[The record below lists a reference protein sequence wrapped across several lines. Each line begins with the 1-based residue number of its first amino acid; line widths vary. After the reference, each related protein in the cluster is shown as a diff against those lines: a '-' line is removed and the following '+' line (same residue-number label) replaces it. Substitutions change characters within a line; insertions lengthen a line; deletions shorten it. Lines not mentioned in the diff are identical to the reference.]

1 MAAIVGLG
9 GVCLDRLAILPRMPG
24 WDEVEHISSSAT
36 QLGGMVATAM
46 VAAARLGESA
56 EMIGGVGNDD
66 AGRYALETLKR
77 EGVITQNMQ
86 VIDDEATAFS
96 FVLVHQET
104 GQRTILHQ
112 RGVQAGEELPPATF
126 DLAGVRFLHLDGY
139 WFRSALRAAQQ
150 AKAHGV
156 TVTLD
161 PSTRLLHADAEEL
174 FYCVDYFM
182 PGIAFVEQ
190 FMAEREPF
198 RAAKTLLKYG
208 GKAVI
213 LTNGAEGVY
222 VCAPDDEFHIPAF
235 RVPVVD
241 TTGAGDVF
249 HGAFVAGLQ
258 KGYALRQA
266 VTFASAVAALKCTK
280 LGGQAGIPTFQETL
294 EFLERQGFAVRH
306 FQSA

>member
-1 MAAIVGLG
+1 MATIVGLG
-9 GVCLDRLAILPRMPG
+9 GVCLDRLAILPRMPD
-24 WDEVEHISSSAT
+24 WDEVEHISRSAT
-36 QLGGMVATAM
+36 QLGGMVATAL
-46 VAAARLGESA
+46 VAAARLGEA
-56 EMIGGVGNDD
+56 VEMIGGVGNDD
-66 AGRYALETLKR
+66 AGRYALETLNR
-77 EGVITQNMQ
+77 EGVATPRMY
-86 VIDDEATAFS
+86 VINDDTTAFS
-96 FVLVHQET
+96 FILVHEET

-112 RGVQAGEELPPATF
+112 RGVQAREELPSETF
-126 DLAGVRFLHLDGY
+126 DFEGIRFLHLDGY
-139 WFRSALRAAQQ
+139 WYRSTLRAAQQ
-150 AKAHGV
+150 AKACGI

-174 FYCVDYFM
+174 FQFVDYFM

-190 FMAEREPF
+190 FMAERDPF
-198 RAAKTLLKYG
+198 RAARTLLKYG

-213 LTNGAEGVY
+213 LTKGADGVY
-222 VCAPDDEFHIPAF
+222 VCAPDDEFHVPAF

-294 EFLERQGFAVRH
+294 EFLERH
-306 FQSA
+306 K

>member
-24 WDEVEHISSSAT
+24 WDEVEQISRSAT

-46 VAAARLGESA
+46 VAAARLGETA
-56 EMIGGVGNDD
+56 EMIGGIGDDD
-66 AGRYALETLKR
+66 AGRYALEALNR
-77 EGVITQNMQ
+77 QGVATQRMH
-86 VIDDEATAFS
+86 IFDDETTAFS
-96 FVLVHQET
+96 FVLVHEET

-112 RGVQAGEELPPATF
+112 RGVQLREELPFATLDF
-126 DLAGVRFLHLDGY
+126 EGVRFLHLDGY

-150 AKAHGV
+150 AKARGIP
-156 TVTLD
+156 VTLD
-161 PSTRLLHADAEEL
+161 PSTRLLRTADAEAL
-174 FYCVDYFM
+174 FRLVDYFM
-182 PGIAFVEQ
+182 PGIAF
-190 FMAEREPF
+190 AERLTGETEPF
-198 RAAKTLLKYG
+198 CAAKTLLKYG

-222 VCAPDDEFHIPAF
+222 VCAPDDEFHVPAF

-266 VTFASAVAALKCTK
+266 VTFASAVAALKCSK

-294 EFLERQGFAVRH
+294 EFLEQDYRG
-306 FQSA
+306 

>member
-1 MAAIVGLG
+1 MATIVGLG

-36 QLGGMVATAM
+36 QLGGMVATAL
-46 VAAARLGESA
+46 VAAARLGEVV

-66 AGRYALETLKR
+66 AGRYALETLNR
-77 EGVITQNMQ
+77 EGVATPHMH
-86 VIDDEATAFS
+86 VIHDDTTAFS
-96 FVLVHQET
+96 FILVHEET

-112 RGVQAGEELPPATF
+112 RGVQAREELPSAEF
-126 DLAGVRFLHLDGY
+126 DFEGARFLHLDGY
-139 WFRSALRAAQQ
+139 WYRSTLRAAQQ
-150 AKAHGV
+150 AKAYGI

-174 FYCVDYFM
+174 FHCVDYFM

-198 RAAKTLLKYG
+198 RAARTLLKYG
-208 GKAVI
+208 GKVVI
-213 LTNGAEGVY
+213 LTKGADGVY
-222 VCAPDDEFHIPAF
+222 VCTPDDEFHVPAF

-249 HGAFVAGLQ
+249 HGAFVVGLQ

-294 EFLERQGFAVRH
+294 EFLERH
-306 FQSA
+306 K

>member
-1 MAAIVGLG
+1 MHNQHTMSAAILGIG

-24 WDEVEHISSSAT
+24 WDEVEHISRSAT

-46 VAAARLGESA
+46 VAAARLGETA
-56 EMIGGVGNDD
+56 EFVGGVGNDE
-66 AGRYALETLKR
+66 AGRYALRVFER
-77 EGVITQNMQ
+77 EGIATKQTS
-86 VIDDEATAFS
+86 VIDGEATAFS
-96 FVLVHQET
+96 FILVHEET
-104 GQRTILHQ
+104 GQRTILHH
-112 RGVQAGEELPPATF
+112 RGVQLREALP
-126 DLAGVRFLHLDGY
+126 LAALDFTGVRFLHLDGY
-139 WFRSALRAAQQ
+139 WFRSALDAAKH
-150 AKAHGV
+150 ANIRGI

-161 PSTRLLHADAEEL
+161 PSTRLLRADDAEQL
-174 FYCVDYFM
+174 FCLVDYFM
-182 PGIAFVEQ
+182 PGVAF
-190 FMAEREPF
+190 AEKLTGEAEPF
-198 RAAKTLLKYG
+198 RAARSLLKYG

-213 LTNGAEGVY
+213 VTNGADGVY
-222 VCAPDDEFHIPAF
+222 VCASDDEFHVPAF

-294 EFLERQGFAVRH
+294 EFLERQG
-306 FQSA
+306 